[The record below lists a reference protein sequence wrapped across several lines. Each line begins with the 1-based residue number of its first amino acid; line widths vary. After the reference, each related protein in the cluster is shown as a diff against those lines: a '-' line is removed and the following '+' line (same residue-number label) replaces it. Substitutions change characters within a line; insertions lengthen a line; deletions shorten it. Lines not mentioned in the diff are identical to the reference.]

1 MQEIISHLSLEV
13 ETSQD
18 VTDLG
23 QRLLLIAVLF
33 SNLLFGWEA
42 TSTILFRSL
51 DEQQIEWDKASPHQY
66 LSFSL
71 FF

>member
-33 SNLLFGWEA
+33 FNLLFGWEA

-51 DEQQIEWDKASPHQY
+51 DEQQIEWDKEAPYQY
-66 LSFSL
+66 F
-71 FF
+71 